1 MTVGQRMKRIR
12 QYRGMTQKQ
21 LGILLGFPENT
32 ADVRIAQYESGT
44 RTPKEAVIK
53 KLADLLSVS
62 PTVFSHNI
70 CCSRDDFM
78 QSIFWLEEWK
88 GGGDIYG
95 CLREWE
101 TMKKNTKPVRFLQ
114 RNISS
119 GNSLIKAL
127 HPEYRS
133 K

>member
-1 MTVGQRMKRIR
+1 MTVGQRIKRIR
-12 QYRGMTQKQ
+12 QHRGMTQKQ

-44 RTPKEAVIK
+44 RTPKAEVIK
-53 KLADLLSVS
+53 KLTDLLSVS

-88 GGGDIYG
+88 GGGDIYD
-95 CLREWE
+95 CLKEWE
-101 TMKKNTKPVRFLQ
+101 TMKIKYEVGE
-114 RNISS
+114 IS
-119 GNSLIKAL
+119 AE
-127 HPEYRS
+127 EYFQWKLTYQS
-133 K
+133 SSSEMSE